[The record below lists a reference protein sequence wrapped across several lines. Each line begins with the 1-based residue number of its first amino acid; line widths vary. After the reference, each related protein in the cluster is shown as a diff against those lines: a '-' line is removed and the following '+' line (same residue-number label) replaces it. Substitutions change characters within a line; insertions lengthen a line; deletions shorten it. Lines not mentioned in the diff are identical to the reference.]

1 MSSRTNARQ
10 ATVTDVP
17 AARPTSRRS
26 WFVPV
31 VLVASA
37 LALVNGVVRLG
48 SFSIARDEGFSTSTS
63 LRSWSALVKL
73 SVHTETNAWL
83 YALVLKA
90 WSALGTSL
98 FTLRLLSV
106 LAFVA
111 TVPLVAVLARRLFG
125 DRVAVVAAVLTALNG
140 SLLMQGQLI
149 RGYPF
154 AVACAVAATI
164 AFVAEVRSP
173 NRSALVW
180 WVVLGVAGAQFH
192 IYTFLVCAGHVA
204 SLLFVPVGERRLVR
218 RLGALGIGVLAMSP
232 VAYAISTHDE
242 GQGLYK
248 LDREAVFNVLN
259 VFAGRAGM
267 VGLAGFAA
275 GGLYLLVMAVRPRR
289 AEITRALDLP
299 TVDRWPYAL
308 VAALV
313 AVPALL
319 LLAASLVSYP
329 TFVGRYLLFS
339 VPALIIG
346 VAALIDRL
354 LAVGGARRSLAIVGV
369 AALTVTAVAGTVT
382 WRTAKTENWTG
393 AATYVFAQAQ
403 PTDKIIVAND
413 VVRLFFE
420 YTRSQVPH
428 NGGPQWAWPTPAWG
442 GYGTGDHLYD
452 SPTAPEMSAAATG
465 ATDRLWVVVAREQ
478 PNTDVMPERLASLS
492 PTFQLLDKRS
502 YEGPID
508 VYLYQRVSS

>member
-1 MSSRTNARQ
+1 MTE
-10 ATVTDVP
+10 VP
-17 AARPTSRRS
+17 AVTAATDRRS
-26 WFVPV
+26 WFAPV
-31 VLVASA
+31 TVAATVLAV
-37 LALVNGVVRLG
+37 VNGLVRLG

-63 LRSWSALVKL
+63 LRSWPALIKL

-98 FTLRLLSV
+98 TVLRLLSV
-106 LAFVA
+106 LAFAA
-111 TVPLVAVLARRLFG
+111 TVPLVAVLARRLFN
-125 DRVAVVAAVLTALNG
+125 DRVAAVAAVLTALNG

-164 AFVAEVRSP
+164 AFASEVRSP
-173 NRSALVW
+173 SRSALVW

-192 IYTFLVCAGHVA
+192 IYTFLVCAGHVV
-204 SLLFVPVGERRLVR
+204 SLLFLPAADRRIVR
-218 RLGALGIGVLAMSP
+218 RLGALAVGIAVMLP

-259 VFAGRAGM
+259 VFAGRAGLL
-267 VGLAGFAA
+267 GLAGFGA

-289 AEITRALDLP
+289 AEIARALDLP
-299 TVDRWPYAL
+299 AVDRWPYAL

-313 AVPALL
+313 AVPAAL

-339 VPALIIG
+339 VPALVIG
-346 VAALIDRL
+346 VAVLIDRL
-354 LAVGGARRSLAIVGV
+354 LAVGGARRSLAVVGV
-369 AALTVTAVAGTVT
+369 AALTVTAVAGTVS

-393 AATYVFAQAQ
+393 AASYVFAQSRS
-403 PTDKIIVAND
+403 TDRIIVAND

-420 YTRSQVPH
+420 YTRTQVPH
-428 NGGPQWAWPTPAWG
+428 DNGPQWAWPTPDWG

-465 ATDRLWVVVAREQ
+465 TPDRLWVVVAREQ
-478 PNTDVMPERLASLS
+478 PNTDVMPERLKSLE
-492 PTFQLLDKRS
+492 PTFRLLDKRS

-508 VYLYQRVSS
+508 VYLFQRVSP